1 MKYSF
6 VLFLYAS
13 YLASAAQTF
22 NAKAST
28 SGVIKT
34 SEGKYE
40 GIIDINTTS
49 NQVLCRSAEKTQIFS
64 AQQIKEVRG
73 TGAQGEEIYYK
84 GYTLNGEAHL
94 FEVLSDGKITL
105 LFKPGI
111 VKDEFT
117 NSTYPPFFIL
127 GKKKELI
134 PRERKKDLISTF
146 GGDSKWMEQFIKNN
160 QLDLDHK
167 EGVYRAFSYY
177 NQTFEATNPS
187 P

>member
-1 MKYSF
+1 MKYTL
-6 VLFLYAS
+6 VLFLCSAH
-13 YLASAAQTF
+13 LASMAQTF
-22 NAKAST
+22 NANAAT
-28 SGVIKT
+28 SGVIRT

-40 GIIDINTTS
+40 GIIDINPAS

-64 AQQIKEVRG
+64 AQQIKEVRYTG
-73 TGAQGEEIYYK
+73 TEGKETYYK
-84 GYTLNGEAHL
+84 GYELDGEAHL

-111 VKDEFT
+111 VKDDYSK
-117 NSTYPPFFIL
+117 STYPPFFTV

-134 PRERKKDLISTF
+134 PLERKKDLIAAF
-146 GGDSKWMEQFIKNN
+146 GGDSRWMEQFIKNN
-160 QLDLDHK
+160 QLDLDQK

>member
-117 NSTYPPFFIL
+117 NSTYPPFFTV
-127 GKKKELI
+127 GKRKSSSPWKEKRPHFRIWRGL
-134 PRERKKDLISTF
+134 
-146 GGDSKWMEQFIKNN
+146 KWMEQFIKNN